1 MSSCSLGLPCPCCF
15 VAQVLF
21 YAWLSKSCGLC
32 FTGHGFV
39 GHHLFPKTTS
49 TRPLDV
55 TKHAV
60 SDMITCGTAVLNHT
74 DRHCLRLQQSPT
86 GYLLSLLCNT
96 RSLTSPRHKSA
107 SWRCGRTCVLV
118 EIWSSLLN
126 SPATA
131 ALMRRLQPSAE
142 VLLP

>member
-1 MSSCSLGLPCPCCF
+1 MSSCSLGSPCPCCF

-21 YAWLSKSCGLC
+21 YSWLSKSCGLR
-32 FTGHGFV
+32 FTGHGFE
-39 GHHLFPKTTS
+39 GHHLFPQTTS
-49 TRPLDV
+49 ARLLDV
-55 TKHAV
+55 AKHAV
-60 SDMITCGTAVLNHT
+60 SDMIACETAVLDHT

-86 GYLLSLLCNT
+86 GYLLTLLCNT

-107 SWRCGRTCVLV
+107 SWRCERTCVLV
-118 EIWSSLLN
+118 EIWSSLFN

-131 ALMRRLQPSAE
+131 DSMRRLQPSAE